1 MKLTLISTDKGELQ
15 HPKTFDSVS
24 ICADAMYYYFAQRP
38 TLQYDGLHDRALKHY
53 FSLPKVRVKLTQMDP
68 VSKHCGY
75 LKVCIDEPR
84 KLTAMEKFTND
95 GAWSSEFCT
104 LSREYI

>member
-1 MKLTLISTDKGELQ
+1 MLTLISTDKGELQ

-53 FSLPKVRVKLTQMDP
+53 FSLPKVRVKLTQMEP
-68 VSKHCGY
+68 VSI
-75 LKVCIDEPR
+75 LKYVLMYP
-84 KLTAMEKFTND
+84 
-95 GAWSSEFCT
+95 GS
-104 LSREYI
+104 

>member
-1 MKLTLISTDKGELQ
+1 
-15 HPKTFDSVS
+15 
-24 ICADAMYYYFAQRP
+24 MYYYFAQRP

-104 LSREYI
+104 LSREYIFSYMLISEY

>member
-1 MKLTLISTDKGELQ
+1 MLTLISTDKGELQ

-53 FSLPKVRVKLTQMDP
+53 FSHYKVRIKLTQMEP
-68 VSKHCGY
+68 VSKHWGY
-75 LKVCIDEPR
+75 PKVCIDEPR